1 MIKNPKTQILHQPL
15 FPWKQIYSRYKR
27 NKKCFTILIYESKYI
42 YLQLNYKY
50 YRLEL
55 LIVTLFTRFLCGK
68 RKKTVHQDHTSIKG
82 SDIFRLSCL
91 LELKHT
97 SVLGDIFSAQ
107 SAHFLRILNWNLEG
121 SIKGSHITYKNIS
134 CYSNTITAKFRGART
149 EYHFTLSMLL

>member
-1 MIKNPKTQILHQPL
+1 MLYYPDLWIKIYLSAIKLQILSL
-15 FPWKQIYSRYKR
+15 RTTDSNIIYKI
-27 NKKCFTILIYESKYI
+27 F
-42 YLQLNYKY
+42 
-50 YRLEL
+50 
-55 LIVTLFTRFLCGK
+55 CGK